1 MNLIRRL
8 LNKFKPRD
16 TQMLNAIIGLYK
28 ENAYTEISTI
38 AQIMNAILQTFAQ
51 DKFINGE
58 TDRDAA
64 IDALCQLLQSH
75 KSKNS

>member
-1 MNLIRRL
+1 
-8 LNKFKPRD
+8 
-16 TQMLNAIIGLYK
+16 MLNDLIKLFK
-28 ENAYTEISTI
+28 ENPYTELSNI
-38 AQIMNAILQTFAQ
+38 AQAMTFILTTFGK

-75 KSKNS
+75 KSTAGK